1 MQLHISVR
9 NLVEFIFRSGDI
21 DNRVGKTV
29 NTDAM
34 MEGTRIHKKIQNS
47 MDDGYMPEVPLK
59 YVVDSDM
66 YELTLEGRADGIF
79 EDEGINWIDEIKGMY
94 RKVEF
99 FEEPVFVHKA
109 QAMCYAY
116 IFATLNNLDKIGVQ
130 MTYCNLDEPELLTKG
145 IKRFR
150 EIFGYEKLKQ
160 WFDDLIGKYRKW
172 ADIQC
177 RSRIRRQ
184 DSIKELQFPFEYRV
198 GQKKLVEDVYR
209 TILRQKTLFLQA
221 PTGVGKTI
229 STIFPAV
236 KAVGEELADRIFY
249 LTAKTITASV
259 AIDTFNELQHL
270 GYHAKIIQLTAKE
283 KLCLCEEMD
292 CNPVNCPYAKGHFDR
307 VNDAVF
313 DLLQRDGLFDRDEI
327 IDQAEKFHV
336 CPFEMSLDTAI
347 WCDDIICDYNYLFDP
362 NVYLKRFFQE
372 GIKGDYIFLVD
383 EAHNLVERSR
393 SMYSAGIY
401 KEDFLSIK
409 KIIKPYSKKIEKLL
423 EKCNT
428 ALLGYKRECEG
439 YSVHETIG
447 TLAFSLMRL
456 SGELDE
462 FLQKPMEFP
471 GRKDVLDFYFRIRN
485 FLNIYELVDEHYVI
499 YSEIADDGRFMLRL
513 MCVDPS
519 QNVQRCLD
527 KGKAT
532 IFFSATFLPIDYY
545 KKLLSTKKD
554 NYAIYAQSTFVQKNR
569 LIAFAN
575 DVSTKY
581 SRRTESE
588 YRKIADYINKIVSVH
603 KGNYMVF
610 FPSYKFM
617 ENVRDYFNDEFN
629 LDNEF
634 NIIAQTSKMSE
645 EEREKFLERFNE
657 NSQNTL
663 IAFCVMGGIFGEGI
677 DLKNEKLI
685 GTIIVGTGL
694 PQISNEKQILK
705 EYYDDCGENGF
716 DYAFRYPGINKVLQ
730 AAGRVIR
737 TAEDY
742 GVIILLDERFLQRN
756 YEALYPREW
765 NDRKICSINN
775 VEKLVT
781 DFWKKF

>member
-1 MQLHISVR
+1 
-9 NLVEFIFRSGDI
+9 
-21 DNRVGKTV
+21 
-29 NTDAM
+29 
-34 MEGTRIHKKIQNS
+34 
-47 MDDGYMPEVPLK
+47 
-59 YVVDSDM
+59 
-66 YELTLEGRADGIF
+66 
-79 EDEGINWIDEIKGMY
+79 
-94 RKVEF
+94 
-99 FEEPVFVHKA
+99 
-109 QAMCYAY
+109 
-116 IFATLNNLDKIGVQ
+116 
-130 MTYCNLDEPELLTKG
+130 
-145 IKRFR
+145 
-150 EIFGYEKLKQ
+150 
-160 WFDDLIGKYRKW
+160 
-172 ADIQC
+172 
-177 RSRIRRQ
+177 
-184 DSIKELQFPFEYRV
+184 
-198 GQKKLVEDVYR
+198 
-209 TILRQKTLFLQA
+209 
-221 PTGVGKTI
+221 
-229 STIFPAV
+229 
-236 KAVGEELADRIFY
+236 
-249 LTAKTITASV
+249 
-259 AIDTFNELQHL
+259 
-270 GYHAKIIQLTAKE
+270 
-283 KLCLCEEMD
+283 
-292 CNPVNCPYAKGHFDR
+292 
-307 VNDAVF
+307 
-313 DLLQRDGLFDRDEI
+313 
-327 IDQAEKFHV
+327 
-336 CPFEMSLDTAI
+336 
-347 WCDDIICDYNYLFDP
+347 
-362 NVYLKRFFQE
+362 
-372 GIKGDYIFLVD
+372 
-383 EAHNLVERSR
+383 
-393 SMYSAGIY
+393 
-401 KEDFLSIK
+401 
-409 KIIKPYSKKIEKLL
+409 
-423 EKCNT
+423 
-428 ALLGYKRECEG
+428 
-439 YSVHETIG
+439 
-447 TLAFSLMRL
+447 MRL

-471 GRKDVLDFYFRIRN
+471 GRKDVLDFYFQIRN